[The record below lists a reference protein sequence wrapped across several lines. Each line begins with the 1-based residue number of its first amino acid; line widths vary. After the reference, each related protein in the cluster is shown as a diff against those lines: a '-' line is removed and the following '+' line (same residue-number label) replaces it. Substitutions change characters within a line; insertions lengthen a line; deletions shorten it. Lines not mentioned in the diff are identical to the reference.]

1 MEYRDYYATLGVP
14 RTATQAD
21 IKKAFRKLARK
32 HHPDAN
38 RNDPGAEERF
48 KEVNEANEVLSDPE
62 KRTLYDQL
70 GSNWEAYQRAGANA
84 GTAAGG
90 AGQGPFGGFRGAA
103 AGGGPGGVRYEFR
116 GNAEDLAGFSDFFRT
131 FFGGATSAAGSGGFA
146 GQTAGTTRTR
156 GSRTTAR
163 TATGQ
168 QIDLD
173 DLLGGFGGGAHGS
186 SSGVYTDGD
195 SFGQPAAPQPPQHA
209 EADVQVSLEE
219 VASGTKRLVQVGDRR
234 LEVTIP
240 KGVEDGRKIR
250 LSRTA
255 GSGPNAGHVYLV
267 VRVQPHPVFT
277 RNGADLTRDL
287 PITLGEAL
295 LGAEVPVQTVTG
307 RVMLRIPAETQN
319 GRTFRLKGQGL
330 PRFKSEERGDL
341 YAKVH
346 VVLPSGLDDESRE
359 LARAFVDHAKQSD
372 PRRATA

>member
-21 IKKAFRKLARK
+21 IKKTFRKLARK

-38 RNDPGAEERF
+38 KDDPAAEQRF

-62 KRTLYDQL
+62 KRKLYDQL
-70 GSNWEAYQRAGANA
+70 GSNWEAYQRSGAGASS
-84 GTAAGG
+84 GAAGQSPF
-90 AGQGPFGGFRGAA
+90 AGFGG
-103 AGGGPGGVRYEFR
+103 GGYDTGQGGVRYEFR
-116 GNAEDLAGFSDFFRT
+116 GNAEDIAGFSDFFRT
-131 FFGGATSAAGSGGFA
+131 FFGGAGGS
-146 GQTAGTTRTR
+146 AGTPQGSTRTR
-156 GSRTTAR
+156 RSRTTAR
-163 TATGQ
+163 TASGDE
-168 QIDLD
+168 INLE
-173 DLLGGFGGGAHGS
+173 DLLGGFGAGAQGS
-186 SSGVYTDGD
+186 SSGIYTDGNVY
-195 SFGQPAAPQPPQHA
+195 GQPTSAPPPPQHA
-209 EADVQVSLEE
+209 EAEVQVTLEE
-219 VASGTKRLVQVGDRR
+219 VATGTKRLIQVGERR

-240 KGVEDGRKIR
+240 KGVEDGRRIR

-267 VRVQPHPVFT
+267 VRVQPHPLFA

-295 LGAEVPVQTVTG
+295 LGAEVPVQTLTG

-341 YAKVH
+341 YAKVR
-346 VVLPSGLDDESRE
+346 VVLPSGLDEATRE
-359 LARAFVDHAKQSD
+359 LARTFVEAVGQPD
-372 PRRATA
+372 PRRA